1 MLKNLFLIGVFII
14 TLTASGYGQRNNIYA
29 EIGGAGYSMTINYE
43 RLFID
48 KILIRMGYGSGNGK
62 SKYDNSIDARISFMP
77 LGVAYLMDSGS
88 HKLEIGG
95 GTTILHGVLEMN
107 GEYIESNA
115 IFLGGG
121 YRYQIGSSGFLLS
134 LKGYY
139 LSIGRFSSPWA
150 GMSVGWKF

>member
-1 MLKNLFLIGVFII
+1 MLKNLFLIGVFIV

-29 EIGGAGYSMTINYE
+29 ELGGAGYSMTVNYE

-62 SKYDNSIDARISFMP
+62 SEKDNSIDARISFMP
-77 LGVAYLMDSGS
+77 VGVAYLMDSGS

>member
-1 MLKNLFLIGVFII
+1 MTI
-14 TLTASGYGQRNNIYA
+14 GYGQRNNIYA
-29 EIGGAGYSMTINYE
+29 ELGGAGYSTTINYE

-62 SKYDNSIDARISFMP
+62 SKNDNSIDARISFMP
-77 LGVAYLMDSGS
+77 LGVAYLMNSRS